1 MKTMILQTMKTKKT
15 MNNVQQVGGAHYNQQ
30 IQPWD
35 EFKRLN
41 VSWAQGEVSKY
52 LCRWPKKGGVQD
64 LEKALSIVKKF
75 QVPIA
80 PKTQRFI
87 SYYPEF
93 LEQYREMYGP
103 KYEDFVFC
111 MKLTLREEWY
121 RVEPVLKGLIEYYKN
136 HKPYEKEG

>member
-1 MKTMILQTMKTKKT
+1 MTQQLTTKTKTT
-15 MNNVQQVGGAHYNQQ
+15 MNNVQQVGGTHYNQQ

-41 VSWAQGEVSKY
+41 VSWAQGEISKY

-80 PKTQRFI
+80 RKEQRFI

-111 MKLTLREEWY
+111 MKRTLREEWY
-121 RVEPVLKGLIEYYKN
+121 MVEPVLKGLIEYYKN